1 MRNIR
6 IRQNKIPFAISG
18 VRNIKNT
25 ALFAIFACVAIYG
38 LTLGLIRPLLALI
51 LEDRG
56 IDRTFIG
63 LNAAMPAIGIL
74 LSAPFIPMFVEKLGM
89 RRFLIL
95 CLALD
100 LCVLLQY
107 PRFDHL
113 YAWYALGIMIGA
125 TTNCLLV
132 ASETWVN
139 EVVDDANRGRLMGIY
154 NALFAAAIA
163 LGPLVIPA
171 IGIDGWTPFLVGA
184 FFITLAAI
192 PLFWTGSHYLSPH
205 KEASFNI
212 FTFML
217 VAPTLVAAVLL
228 FAWKETAGMS
238 LLPVYGI
245 RSGLNEAE
253 AAIMLTVS
261 GLGGVTLAY
270 PVGWL
275 ADKFNRY
282 GMLVLCGVGTLSGT
296 FLLPYAI
303 GNAHLLWLLLFVW
316 GGLFTGLYT
325 VVLTIVGQRFKG
337 RELVTANVS
346 IGVLW
351 GIGSLTGPTI
361 TGIAMDLWDP
371 HGFPLVFIA
380 AGLLFVLFTTGRWLL
395 SKERSTIL

>member
-1 MRNIR
+1 MRNVR
-6 IRQNKIPFAISG
+6 IK
-18 VRNIKNT
+18 
-25 ALFAIFACVAIYG
+25 ALYAIFVSVTIYG
-38 LTLGLIRPLLALI
+38 FTLGLSRPLLALI

-63 LNAAMPAIGIL
+63 LNAAMHAIGIL
-74 LSAPFIPMFVEKLGM
+74 LSSPFIPMLVEKLGM

-95 CLALD
+95 CLSLD
-100 LCVLLQY
+100 LCMLLQY

-132 ASETWVN
+132 ASETWIN
-139 EVVDDANRGRLMGIY
+139 EIVDDANRGRLMGIY
-154 NALFAAAIA
+154 NALLAAAIA

-171 IGIDGWTPFLVGA
+171 TGIEGWTPFLVGA
-184 FFITLAAI
+184 FFIALAAI
-192 PLFWTGSHYLSPH
+192 PLFWTGSHYLTH
-205 KEASFNI
+205 HEEASFNM
-212 FTFML
+212 FTFMF

-228 FAWKETAGMS
+228 FAWKETAGLS

-245 RSGLNEAE
+245 RSGLNDAE
-253 AAIMLTVS
+253 AAIMLTVA

-270 PVGWL
+270 PVGLL

-282 GMLVLCGVGTLSGT
+282 WMLVLCGVGTLSAI
-296 FLLPYAI
+296 FLLPYLVGDAV
-303 GNAHLLWLLLFVW
+303 LLWIMLFIW
-316 GGLFTGLYT
+316 GGLFTGMYT
-325 VVLTIVGQRFKG
+325 VVLTIIGQNFRG

-371 HGFPLVFIA
+371 HGFPLVFIVV
-380 AGLLFVLFTTGRWLL
+380 GLLFVLFATGRWLL
-395 SKERSTIL
+395 SKDKSVVL